1 MEELAESVPAAPV
14 KSLDTEWLIVG
25 AGLHGAHFA
34 IRLLAR
40 GVAASD
46 ILLLDPKPIFHRWRT
61 RTSRLQMSHLR
72 SPSVHH
78 IGVAPFDLE
87 QFAGKRRRR
96 SRGFRGPYSRPTL
109 SLFDAH
115 CDRVAHEYALHE
127 MLFRGRATRCE
138 VASSHLVVHCACG
151 TSLRT
156 KNIVLALGV
165 TEPARPETLPPE
177 SCEHARH
184 VFDERSIELPKRS
197 TETVVVVGGGVT
209 GAQLALALVACGNRV
224 ELFSRHALRVAAFD
238 SDPCWIGPS
247 CMEGFQ
253 RERCPNAR
261 RTLINE
267 ARNRGT
273 MPADVKRA
281 LVRAREQGSIEI
293 RAGRPIVATDLDR
306 REHVFLATGFS
317 PKRPGGPLVDHLI
330 HKGGLPVAPCGYPLV
345 DAQLRWHPRVFVTGA
360 LAELELGP
368 AARNITGA
376 RHAAERIVE
385 TTQ

>member
-1 MEELAESVPAAPV
+1 M
-14 KSLDTEWLIVG
+14 KSIDTEWLIVG
-25 AGLHGAHFA
+25 AGLHGAHIA
-34 IRLLAR
+34 IRLLEG
-40 GVAASD
+40 GVPPSD
-46 ILLLDPKPIFHRWRT
+46 IVLLDSRPLFHRWRE

-78 IGVAPFDLE
+78 IGAAPFDLE

-96 SRGFRGPYSRPTL
+96 SHGFRGPYSRPAL

-115 CDRVAHEYALHE
+115 CDRVASDYALHA
-127 MLFRGRATRCE
+127 MLYRAHATGCE
-138 VASSHLVVHCACG
+138 IESSRVTVHCACG
-151 TSLRT
+151 ASVRT
-156 KNIVLALGV
+156 KKAVLAIGV
-165 TEPARPETLPPE
+165 TAPARPDGVC
-177 SCEHARH
+177 SHARH
-184 VFDERSIELPKRS
+184 VFDERSVELPERS
-197 TETVVVVGGGVT
+197 AEPVVVLGAGVT
-209 GAQLALALVACGNRV
+209 GAQLALALVARGNRV
-224 ELFSRHALRVAAFD
+224 ELVSRHALRVASFD

-247 CMEGFQ
+247 CMEGFR
-253 RERCPNAR
+253 REHCPKAR
-261 RTLINE
+261 RRIINR

-330 HKGGLPVAPCGYPLV
+330 HKGGFPVAPCGYPLV
-345 DAQLRWHPRVFVTGA
+345 DTQLRWQPRVFVTGA

-368 AARNITGA
+368 AARNIAGA
-376 RHAAERIVE
+376 RRAAERMVE